1 MRLFNFVEQHHAVGP
16 FSYLLRERA
25 CLSVADI
32 PRRRSNEPGHRAGL
46 HILAHV
52 DANEAVRASVYNV
65 RQRLAKLRFADAR
78 WARKEHGRSRALLV
92 RHAASSPPYRPAD
105 LPHRRVLP
113 HNARVQCIFQRQ
125 KPLFFRL
132 TERSYRDSCALG
144 DDVCHI
150 LARDQ
155 QHPLGAIG
163 LRLTAYQFL
172 KTVPK
177 RRRVLIRP
185 IAHGLLEFLRKA
197 VLFFFQPRIGIP
209 ARQPNG
215 GRRLINQINRLVR
228 QKPVGQI
235 PARELDRRGHRLVRD
250 ADAVVPL
257 KPRAKAAQ
265 DLNRLLFC
273 RLAHEDLPEPPLQRR
288 VLFDVLAVLLERRR
302 ADNLHLAAAKGRL

>member
-1 MRLFNFVEQHHAVGP
+1 MRLFNFVEQHDAVGP
-16 FSYLLRERA
+16 SSYLLRERA

-32 PRRRSNEPGHRAGL
+32 PRRRSNEAGHGAGL

-52 DANEAVRASVYNV
+52 DANEAVRASVYHV

-78 WARKEHGRSRALLV
+78 GTREEHGGSWPFCI
-92 RHAASSPPYRPAD
+92 RHTASSPPYRPAD

-113 HNARVQCIFQRQ
+113 DHARMQCVFQSQ

-155 QHPLGAIG
+155 QHPLRAAG
-163 LRLTAYQFL
+163 LGLTAHELL

-177 RRRVLIRP
+177 RRRVLIRS
-185 IAHGLLEFLRKA
+185 IAHGLFKFLRKMA
-197 VLFFFQPRIGIP
+197 LFFFHPRIGIP

-235 PARELDRRGHRLVRD
+235 PARELDRRRQCLV
-250 ADAVVPL
+250 
-257 KPRAKAAQ
+257 
-265 DLNRLLFC
+265 
-273 RLAHEDLPEPPLQRR
+273 
-288 VLFDVLAVLLERRR
+288 
-302 ADNLHLAAAKGRL
+302 